1 MARRASLKLDSKGL
15 NAAMDK
21 IIAPQLESAAKKVA
35 ASIPHPTATQMGLDR
50 NGRPVAMLAITTA
63 NGLAI
68 QARTGVLT
76 RAAAEQGLDI
86 HRYPSPT

>member
-15 NAAMDK
+15 EKAMQTV
-21 IIAPQLESAAKKVA
+21 IAPQLEEAAKKVA
-35 ASIPHPTATQMGLDR
+35 AAVPRPTAVQMGLDR
-50 NGRPVAMLAITTA
+50 NGRPLAMVAITLP

-76 RAAAEQGLDI
+76 RAAAGQGMDI
-86 HRYPSPT
+86 HRYPPPS